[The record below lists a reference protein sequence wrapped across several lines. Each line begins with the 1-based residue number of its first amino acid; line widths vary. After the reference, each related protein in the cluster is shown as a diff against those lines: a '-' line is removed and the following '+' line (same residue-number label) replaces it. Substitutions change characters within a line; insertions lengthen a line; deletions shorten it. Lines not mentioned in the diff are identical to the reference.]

1 MSLQTEPQ
9 PTEEKKVNKKKIILI
24 VVIIVVAAAI
34 AAAAFAYMNAHITVN
49 GQQISY
55 SGDSDV
61 ETALTEQFYENGYVF
76 NDPEMEQACVTYSI
90 DTSGL
95 DTESRLFS
103 SLFHKE
109 YEVTV
114 EATVDTDKLEDY
126 IDEWNETATESENAT
141 IDSDDNITAE
151 VYGTVIDKEALLEAV
166 TDDATGIDVTKYYEQ
181 PTVTQTDM
189 EEAVAEKEEY
199 LSWSATYENGFEIT
213 IPEDSIKI
221 TKKAKVK
228 VDTSFLEESVD
239 NLDDTYNTIGDA
251 VSFTTTGG
259 DTIELSG
266 GYWGTKVDETTEIAY
281 LEEAISNKETVTN
294 REPQMAGQGGE
305 IGNTYAEVSI
315 SQQHVWIY
323 VDGEMVMESDCV
335 SGEAGEHDTPTGAYY
350 LLERKTDKVLVGED
364 YETEVN
370 YWMRITWTGVG
381 FHDASWRSSF
391 GGNIYKTNGSHG
403 CINLPAS
410 FAAKLFDVAYAGMPV
425 LIY

>member
-1 MSLQTEPQ
+1 MSSMTEPQ
-9 PTEEKKVNKKKIILI
+9 QIEEKKAKKKKIIWIIVI
-24 VVIIVVAAAI
+24 VVIAAAI
-34 AAAAFAYMNAHITVN
+34 AAAVFAYNNAHIIVN
-49 GQQISY
+49 GQQIRY
-55 SGDSDV
+55 SSDGDV

-76 NDPEMEQACVTYSI
+76 SDPEMEQACVTYSI

-95 DTESRLFS
+95 DSGSRLFS

-109 YEVTV
+109 YEVTI
-114 EATVDTDKLEDY
+114 ETSVDTDKLEAY
-126 IDEWNETATESENAT
+126 IDEWNESATESENAT
-141 IDSDDNITAE
+141 VDSDDNITAE
-151 VYGTVIDKEALLEAV
+151 VYGNKIDKEALLEAV
-166 TDDATGIDVTKYYEQ
+166 TEDATGIDVSKYYVQ
-181 PTVTQTDM
+181 PTVTQEDM
-189 EEAVAEKEEY
+189 EAAVAEKEEY
-199 LSWSATYENGFEIT
+199 LAWSATYENGFEIT

-239 NLDDTYNTIGDA
+239 DLDDTYNTIGDP

-259 DTIELSG
+259 ENIELSG

-281 LEEAISNKETVTN
+281 LEEAIANKETVSN

-315 SQQHVWIY
+315 SQQHVWVY
-323 VDGEMVMESDCV
+323 VDGKLVMQSDCV
-335 SGEAGEHDTPTGAYY
+335 TGEAGENDTPTGAYY

-410 FAAKLFDVAYAGMPV
+410 FAASLFEVAYAGMPV